1 MSDRRI
7 TALALAALLALGAGS
22 AGTHAQTSQQR
33 KMTACN
39 AEANA
44 KHLMGGGRQEFMR
57 GCLSGPGHRHT
68 TLTAQQR
75 KMKTCNAGASA
86 KGLKGAARRRYMSV
100 CLKRG

>member
-33 KMTACN
+33 KMTTCN

-44 KHLMGGGRQEFMR
+44 KHLMGSGRQEFMR

-68 TLTAQQR
+68 ALTAQQR
-75 KMKTCNAGASA
+75 KMKTCNAEASA
-86 KGLKGAARRRYMSV
+86 KGLKGVARRRYMSM